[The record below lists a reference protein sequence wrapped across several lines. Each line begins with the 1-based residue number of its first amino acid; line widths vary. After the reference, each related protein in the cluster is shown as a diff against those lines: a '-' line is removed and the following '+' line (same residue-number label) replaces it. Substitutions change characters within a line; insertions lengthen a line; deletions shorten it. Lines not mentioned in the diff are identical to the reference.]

1 MAGEQPPRRGSYDRP
16 RVIVAGAL
24 TGLVMLLLVMDAI
37 SPDYAVGEVTLAA
50 LLGAVLALLGIEAAD
65 VIRGGRE

>member
-1 MAGEQPPRRGSYDRP
+1 M
-16 RVIVAGAL
+16 AGAL
-24 TGLVMLLLVMDAI
+24 TALVMLLLVMDAI